1 VALALAFPLWTALA
15 GIAGA
20 VVLTVVRHVLT
31 GRTEPSLRA
40 RTSWRMTDTTLLVV
54 VVAIALVFRLQ
65 GLGSHPL
72 DNDEPASLGLCS
84 LEVWAQNA
92 DSRLHPP
99 FAQLLMGWGAG
110 CRMDVDVGRG
120 VSAIAGILT
129 AALAFGLA
137 RRRAGRGAGILAGV
151 FVGIAPAILA
161 ISQLARGYA
170 LLGFLVLAAHACL
183 GRALETGQR
192 RWWTAYSVCVGLAL
206 ATEYSALAPLVADA
220 ALAVLLARKL
230 RGALAALIGSF
241 FAGFSASGWLLGFFG
256 PSLALGV
263 GGPPQKA
270 SGVWTALVEISNAYG
285 GVAGPIIVLFGVAL
299 VVAACERKQLD
310 NADARLVASVLAIV
324 AVVMVGGAM
333 TAVRPRYAMHG
344 LPLGAILV
352 AVAAFASHRLAAIGV
367 AVACAISHALF
378 LPCYVMGTCERRE
391 LHQAPELP
399 MLVTKLALDPKVPIV
414 VVPTEAL
421 GEISWRV
428 GRTLP
433 GPDAA
438 RPCPAALCAEG
449 NGRRYYGVDEL
460 GRLGPLFQA
469 ESRFLL
475 VTRPRAEPPK
485 ARCAELLQEA
495 DTVLFSC
502 AAR

>member
-1 VALALAFPLWTALA
+1 MALALAFPLWTALVA
-15 GIAGA
+15 FALA
-20 VVLTVVRHVLT
+20 VVLTVARHFLA
-31 GRTEPSLRA
+31 GRTEPSCGA
-40 RTSWRMTDTTLLVV
+40 HTGWRMTDNTLLLVV
-54 VVAIALVFRLQ
+54 IAVALVFRIQ

-84 LEVWAQNA
+84 LEVWAENA

-99 FAQLLMGWGAG
+99 LAQLLMGWGAG

-120 VSAIAGILT
+120 VSVIAGILT
-129 AALAFGLA
+129 AALAFVLG
-137 RRRAGRGAGILAGV
+137 RRRAGRGAGVLAGI
-151 FVGIAPAILA
+151 FVGFAPAILA

-183 GRALETGQR
+183 GRSLQTGR
-192 RWWTAYSVCVGLAL
+192 SRWWTAYSVCVGLAL
-206 ATEYSALAPLVADA
+206 ATEYSALAPLLADA
-220 ALAVLLARKL
+220 VVAGFVAQKL
-230 RGALAALIGSF
+230 RRALAALIGSF
-241 FAGFSASGWLLGFFG
+241 LAGFAASGWLLGFFV

-270 SGVWTALVEISNAYG
+270 SGAWTALVEIANAYG

-310 NADARLVASVLAIV
+310 NADARLIAGVLAIV
-324 AVVMVGGAM
+324 AVVAVGGAL

-344 LPLGAILV
+344 LPLAGILV
-352 AVAAFASHRLAAIGV
+352 AIAAFASHRLAAIGV
-367 AVACAISHALF
+367 ALACAVSHALF
-378 LPCYVMGTCERRE
+378 LPCYVTGTCERRE

-399 MLVTKLALDPKVPIV
+399 LLVTTLTLSPETPIV

-421 GEISWRV
+421 GEIGWRV

-438 RPCPAALCAEG
+438 RPCVAALCAEG
-449 NGRRYYGVDEL
+449 NGRRYYGVDDL
-460 GRLGPLFQA
+460 GHLKPLFQA
-469 ESRFLL
+469 ESRFFL
-475 VTRPRAEPPK
+475 VTRPRAN
-485 ARCAELLQEA
+485 ARKDLCQEVLHEA

-502 AAR
+502 ATR